1 MCFIARRPAL
11 HRPSLFLLT
20 SAGAASRTENL
31 RLALS
36 RASEAWVWT
45 IRHRRG
51 VRTLSH
57 SSRGSR
63 WTRIALAP
71 RCYATLHSRRQAQL
85 VVVLPDAPG
94 IQLYKQLAKNAG
106 SSRLTRHFIDLARL
120 HEQLNASRR
129 EHKRWP
135 G

>member
-20 SAGAASRTENL
+20 SAGAASRTEDL

-57 SSRGSR
+57 SSRGSLDTHCACPKVLR
-63 WTRIALAP
+63 DAA
-71 RCYATLHSRRQAQL
+71 SRRQAQL

-120 HEQLNASRR
+120 HEQLNARRR
-129 EHKRWP
+129 EQKRWQ

>member
-1 MCFIARRPAL
+1 MF
-11 HRPSLFLLT
+11 HSPSPGTSQAELVLLT
-20 SAGAASRTENL
+20 SAGAASRTEDL

-57 SSRGSR
+57 SSRGSLDTHCACPKVLR
-63 WTRIALAP
+63 DAA
-71 RCYATLHSRRQAQL
+71 SRRQAQL

-94 IQLYKQLAKNAG
+94 IQLYKQLAKKAG
-106 SSRLTRHFIDLARL
+106 SSA
-120 HEQLNASRR
+120 
-129 EHKRWP
+129 
-135 G
+135 

>member
-36 RASEAWVWT
+36 RALEVWLWT

-51 VRTLSH
+51 VRTLSR
-57 SSRGSR
+57 SSRGV
-63 WTRIALAP
+63 ALDTH
-71 RCYATLHSRRQAQL
+71 CC
-85 VVVLPDAPG
+85 LP
-94 IQLYKQLAKNAG
+94 
-106 SSRLTRHFIDLARL
+106 
-120 HEQLNASRR
+120 
-129 EHKRWP
+129 
-135 G
+135 

>member
-51 VRTLSH
+51 ARTLSG
-57 SSRGSR
+57 SSRGVALDTHCCLPSR
-63 WTRIALAP
+63 VAP
-71 RCYATLHSRRQAQL
+71 LQL
-85 VVVLPDAPG
+85 
-94 IQLYKQLAKNAG
+94 
-106 SSRLTRHFIDLARL
+106 R
-120 HEQLNASRR
+120 
-129 EHKRWP
+129 
-135 G
+135 

>member
-51 VRTLSH
+51 ARTLSG
-57 SSRGSR
+57 SSRGV
-63 WTRIALAP
+63 ALDTH
-71 RCYATLHSRRQAQL
+71 CHCMK
-85 VVVLPDAPG
+85 VLRDA
-94 IQLYKQLAKNAG
+94 A
-106 SSRLTRHFIDLARL
+106 LT
-120 HEQLNASRR
+120 
-129 EHKRWP
+129 
-135 G
+135 